1 MPKFSPTK
9 SWPNCVPRQAG
20 QQMIFYFY
28 TSIGCNKELCWD
40 FLPSNFLKLLVDWMI
55 LLRTPRRLCQIWKAL
70 SEFLWK
76 KQCIWGEI
84 NQELGQYQVYL
95 SRLVFI
101 YLYEFLFLTKFKLI
115 MRPTKNNMSL
125 KNVTK
130 TSRDNVLAFDVE
142 WA

>member
-1 MPKFSPTK
+1 MLGFLTFQFFEIIGRLNDTVADTTK
-9 SWPNCVPRQAG
+9 IVSN
-20 QQMIFYFY
+20 ME
-28 TSIGCNKELCWD
+28 SIIRI
-40 FLPSNFLKLLVDWMI
+40 SLK
-55 LLRTPRRLCQIWKAL
+55 
-70 SEFLWK
+70 K

-84 NQELGQYQVYL
+84 NQELGWYQVYL

-130 TSRDNVLAFDVE
+130 TYVFVFKL
-142 WA
+142 